1 MSFNLIQLFLI
12 GLTYLLLL
20 FGIAWAT
27 EKGFVPKRL
36 VRHPATYILSLGVYA
51 SAWAFYGSVGL
62 AYEFGYGFLAY
73 YLGVC
78 GAFLLAPVL
87 MLPLLRITRAYQLS
101 SLADLFAFRYRSQVA
116 GTLVTLFTLMGT
128 LALLSLQIQAVANS
142 IHILAPGSQQ
152 NILGFVF
159 CAVIVIFAFLFGARE
174 TVAGEKNEGLVVSI
188 AFESI
193 VKLVALLAIGYYSV
207 SEVFGGFNGLDE
219 WLQTQG
225 PRVTA
230 FDQTIEDAPWRALL
244 LIFFASALV
253 MPHMFH
259 MSFTENQNPQNLFK
273 ATWALPLYLLLIS
286 LPIPPI
292 LWAGINL
299 NAPTIPEYFTLGVS
313 LSAQS
318 PTLSIVA
325 FIGGLSAAS
334 GMIIVTTLALA
345 GMVLNHIV
353 LPIYPPKGTHNI
365 YSWLKWVKRG
375 LIVFIISLAYLFYL
389 ITGDHISLS
398 LLGILAFSA
407 MLQLLPGVLAVLYW
421 PIGNRNGVISG
432 MIIGI
437 IIWSLTM
444 LNPLLF
450 DYDVIT
456 LFGGLTDYRLQRDD
470 WHAYTFLALTVNVSV
485 FVIVSLLTETSRAE
499 EAAAQAC
506 SVDTLSR
513 PQRRELVAS
522 SSEEFKECLSKPLGK
537 HVASREVER
546 ALIELKLPEV
556 EYRPYALRRLRDQIE
571 ANLSGLMGPA
581 IAQDIVKRNLS
592 YKHLTP
598 GSVGQDI
605 HFVERSLEDY
615 QSRLTGLAAE
625 LDSLRRYHR
634 QTLQN
639 LPIAACSLG
648 HDFEILMWNQA
659 MTVLTGVSSDQVV
672 GSTLNAIPAP
682 WSSLLNNFA
691 QGEESHCHKKRVD
704 LTGKPHWFNLHKSRI
719 AGPQDSEGGLV
730 ILLED
735 QTETQLLEEELIHS
749 SRLASVGRLAA
760 GVAHEIGNPVTGIA
774 CLAQNMKLETD
785 EPELLNTAQQ
795 IIDQTKRISNILQ
808 TLMNFSR
815 SGNHSQASVHEPSN
829 IHRCI
834 QEAIN
839 LLSLS
844 DQANDI
850 RYLNYCASDLYVIG
864 DEQRLVQVFIN
875 LLSNARDA
883 SQDGSVIEI
892 TGKRDGYSA
901 IIEVSDQGSGIP
913 KDQLDHVFEPFYT
926 TKDPNKGTGL
936 GLSLVY
942 SIIEEHYGHI
952 QVISPADT
960 KTGKG
965 TIVKLNL
972 PAHLM
977 TNDKTDEPA
986 FKA

>member
-12 GLTYLLLL
+12 GLTYLLML

-27 EKGFVPKRL
+27 DKGFVPKRI
-36 VRHPATYILSLGVYA
+36 VRHPLTYVLSLGVYA

-87 MLPLLRITRAYQLS
+87 MLPILRITRAYQLS
-101 SLADLFAFRYRSQVA
+101 SLADLFAFRYRSQIA

-142 IHILAPGSQQ
+142 IQILGPGAPP
-152 NILGFVF
+152 NLLGFVF
-159 CAVIVIFAFLFGARE
+159 CLVIIAFAFLFGARGNMS
-174 TVAGEKNEGLVVSI
+174 GENNDGLVVSI
-188 AFESI
+188 AFESV
-193 VKLVALLAIGYYSV
+193 VKLLALMAIGYYSV
-207 SEVFGGFNGLDE
+207 TEVFGGFGALND

-225 PRVTA
+225 PRITA
-230 FDQTIEDAPWRALL
+230 FEQTIEDAPWRALL

-273 ATWALPLYLLLIS
+273 ASWGLPLYLLLIS

-299 NAPTIPEYFTLGVS
+299 NAPTVPEYYTLGVS

-318 PTLSIVA
+318 PALSIIA

-345 GMVLNHIV
+345 GMVLNHFV
-353 LPIYPPKGTHNI
+353 LPIYPPKGVDNI

-375 LIVFIISLAYLFYL
+375 LIALIISLSYLFYL
-389 ITGDHISLS
+389 ITSDTVSLA

-432 MIIGI
+432 MITGI
-437 IIWSLTM
+437 TIWGFTM
-444 LNPLLF
+444 LSPLLF
-450 DYDVIT
+450 SYDAIDLLGVLI
-456 LFGGLTDYRLQRDD
+456 DYRLQRDQ
-470 WHAYTFLALTVNVSV
+470 WHIYTFLALTANVTV
-485 FVIVSLLTETSRAE
+485 FAVVSILTETSRAE

-522 SSEEFKECLSKPLGK
+522 SSGEFKECLSKPLGA
-537 HVASREVER
+537 HVANREVER
-546 ALIELKLPEV
+546 ALSELNLPSI

-571 ANLSGLMGPA
+571 ANLSGLMGPS

-592 YKHLTP
+592 YKQMTP
-598 GSVGQDI
+598 SGAGQDI

-648 HDFEILMWNQA
+648 HDLEILMWNQA
-659 MTVLTGVSSDQVV
+659 MTSLTEVSSDQVI
-672 GSTLNAIPAP
+672 GSNLSAIPSP
-682 WSSLLNNFA
+682 WAQLLNEFA
-691 QGEESHCHKKRVD
+691 QGDLAHQHKKRID
-704 LTGKPHWFNLHKSRI
+704 LQGQPHWFNLHKSLI
-719 AGPQDSEGGLV
+719 AGPQNSEGGLV

-735 QTETQLLEEELIHS
+735 QTENQLLEEKLVHS
-749 SRLASVGRLAA
+749 SRLASVGRFAA

-774 CLAQNMKLETD
+774 CLAQNMKLETND
-785 EPELLNTAQQ
+785 KEMLMTAQQ

-808 TLMNFSR
+808 SLMNFSR
-815 SGNHSQASVHEPSN
+815 SGNHSQTSVHEPAN

-834 QEAIN
+834 QEATN

-844 DQANDI
+844 DLSSDIEYQND
-850 RYLNYCASDLYVIG
+850 CDASLTVIG

-883 SQDGSVIEI
+883 SPDGSVIKI
-892 TGKRDGYSA
+892 TGKVDGYSV
-901 IIEVSDQGSGIP
+901 IIDVSDQGSGIP
-913 KDQLDHVFEPFYT
+913 QDQREHIFEPFYT

-942 SIIEEHYGHI
+942 SIIEEHYGQI
-952 QVISPADT
+952 QVISPADEL
-960 KTGKG
+960 TGKG
-965 TIVKLNL
+965 TIVRLSL
-972 PAHLM
+972 PAHQS
-977 TNDKTDEPA
+977 TNDETDKSA
-986 FKA
+986 L

>member
-1 MSFNLIQLFLI
+1 MSFNLIQLFII
-12 GLTYLLLL
+12 GLAYLLVL

-27 EKGFVPKRL
+27 DKGFVPKRI
-36 VRHPATYILSLGVYA
+36 VRHPLTYILSLGVYA

-62 AYEFGYGFLAY
+62 AYEYGYGFLAY

-87 MLPLLRITRAYQLS
+87 MLPILRITRAYQLS
-101 SLADLFAFRYRSQVA
+101 SLADLFAFRYRSQFA

-128 LALLSLQIQAVANS
+128 LALLSLQIQAVTNS
-142 IHILAPGSQQ
+142 IQILAPDAHP
-152 NILGFVF
+152 NLLGFVF
-159 CAVIVIFAFLFGARE
+159 CLVIIIFAFLFGARS
-174 TVAGEKNEGLVVSI
+174 TVSGENNDGLVMSI

-193 VKLVALLAIGYYSV
+193 VKLIALMAVGYYAV
-207 SEVFGGFNGLDE
+207 SEVFGGFDQLNE

-230 FDQTIEDAPWRALL
+230 FDQTIADAPWRALL

-273 ATWALPLYLLLIS
+273 ATWGLPLYLLLIS

-299 NAPTIPEYFTLGVS
+299 NAPTVPEYYTLGVS
-313 LSAQS
+313 LSSQS
-318 PTLSIVA
+318 PTLSIIA

-345 GMVLNHIV
+345 GMVLNHFV
-353 LPIYPPKGTHNI
+353 LPIYPPKRVDNI

-375 LIVFIISLAYLFYL
+375 LIAIIIFLSYLFYL
-389 ITGDHISLS
+389 STSDTVSLS

-432 MIIGI
+432 MIVGI
-437 IIWSLTM
+437 TIWGFTM
-444 LNPLLF
+444 LSPLMF
-450 DYDVIT
+450 GYDAID
-456 LFGGLTDYRLQRDD
+456 LFGGLIDYRLQRDD
-470 WHAYTFLALTVNVSV
+470 WHIYTFFALTANVSI
-485 FVIVSLLTETSRAE
+485 FALVSILTQASRAE

-522 SSEEFKECLSKPLGK
+522 SSSEFKECLSKPLGA
-537 HVASREVER
+537 HVANREVER
-546 ALIELKLPEV
+546 ALNELNLPAV

-571 ANLSGLMGPA
+571 ANLSGLMGPS

-592 YKHLTP
+592 YKQMTP
-598 GSVGQDI
+598 KGPGHDI

-648 HDFEILMWNQA
+648 HDLEILMWNQA
-659 MTVLTGVSSDQVV
+659 MMSLTEVSPDQVI
-672 GSTLNAIPAP
+672 GSSLSAIPSP
-682 WSSLLNNFA
+682 WAELLNDFA
-691 QGEESHCHKKRVD
+691 QGDLAHQHKKRVD
-704 LTGKPHWFNLHKSRI
+704 LQGHPHWFNLHKSLI
-719 AGPQDSEGGLV
+719 AGPQNSEGGLV

-735 QTETQLLEEELIHS
+735 QTENQLLEEKLIHS
-749 SRLASVGRLAA
+749 SRLASVGRFAA

-785 EPELLNTAQQ
+785 DKEMLSTAQQ

-808 TLMNFSR
+808 SLMNFSR
-815 SGNHSQASVHEPSN
+815 SGNHSQTSASEPAN

-834 QEAIN
+834 QEATN

-844 DQANDI
+844 D
-850 RYLNYCASDLYVIG
+850 LASDIEYHNDCDTSLTVMG

-883 SQDGSVIEI
+883 SPAGSVIKI
-892 TGKRDGYSA
+892 TGKIDGYSV
-901 IIEVSDQGSGIP
+901 IIDVTDQGSGIP
-913 KDQLDHVFEPFYT
+913 QDQLNHIFEPFYT

-942 SIIEEHYGHI
+942 SIIEEHYGQI
-952 QVISPADT
+952 QVISPADEI
-960 KTGKG
+960 TGKG
-965 TIVKLNL
+965 TIVKLSL
-972 PAHLM
+972 PAHQS
-977 TNDKTDEPA
+977 TNDETDKPA
-986 FKA
+986 L

>member
-12 GLTYLLLL
+12 GITYLLLL

-27 EKGFVPKRL
+27 DKGFVPKRI
-36 VRHPATYILSLGVYA
+36 VRHPVTYVLSLGVYA

-73 YLGVC
+73 YFGVC

-87 MLPLLRITRAYQLS
+87 MLPILRITRAYQLS
-101 SLADLFAFRYRSQVA
+101 SLADLFAFRYRSQFA
-116 GTLVTLFTLMGT
+116 GTLVTFFTLMGT
-128 LALLSLQIQAVANS
+128 LALLSLQIQAVASS
-142 IHILAPGSQQ
+142 IEILAPGAPPYL
-152 NILGFVF
+152 LGFGF
-159 CAVIVIFAFLFGARE
+159 CLVITIFTFLFGARGDIP
-174 TVAGEKNEGLVVSI
+174 GENNDGLVVSI

-193 VKLVALLAIGYYSV
+193 IKLVALMAVGFYAV
-207 SEVFGGFNGLDE
+207 SEVFGGFGELND

-230 FDQTIEDAPWRALL
+230 FEQTIEDTPWRALL

-259 MSFTENQNPQNLFK
+259 MTFTENQNPQNLFK
-273 ATWALPLYLLLIS
+273 ASWGLPLYLLLIS

-299 NAPTIPEYFTLGVS
+299 NASTVPEYYTLGVS
-313 LSAQS
+313 LTAQS
-318 PTLSIVA
+318 PVLSIIV
-325 FIGGLSAAS
+325 FVGGLSAAS

-345 GMVLNHIV
+345 GMVLNHLV
-353 LPIYPPKGTHNI
+353 LPVYPPKGADNI

-375 LIVFIISLAYLFYL
+375 LIALIIFLSYLFYL
-389 ITGDHISLS
+389 ITNDSVPLS
-398 LLGILAFSA
+398 VLGILAFSA
-407 MLQLLPGVLAVLYW
+407 MLQLLPGALAVLYW
-421 PIGNRNGVISG
+421 PIGNRLGVVSG
-432 MIIGI
+432 MITGI
-437 IIWSLTM
+437 VIWGFTM
-444 LNPLLF
+444 LSPLLF
-450 DYDVIT
+450 GYDATELLGALI
-456 LFGGLTDYRLQRDD
+456 DYRFQGEQ
-470 WHAYTFLALTVNVSV
+470 WHIYTFFALTANVTV
-485 FVIVSLLTETSRAE
+485 FALVSILTEASRGE

-522 SSEEFKECLSKPLGK
+522 SSADFKECLSKPLGA
-537 HVASREVER
+537 HVANREVER
-546 ALIELKLPEV
+546 ALMELKLPAI

-571 ANLSGLMGPA
+571 ANLSGLMGPS
-581 IAQDIVKRNLS
+581 IAQDIVKQNLS
-592 YKHLTP
+592 YKQLTP
-598 GSVGQDI
+598 RGAGQDI

-648 HDFEILMWNQA
+648 HDLEILMWNQA
-659 MTVLTGVSSDQVV
+659 MSLLTGVSSDQVI
-672 GSTLNAIPAP
+672 GSSLSAIPTP
-682 WSSLLNNFA
+682 WAGLLNDFA
-691 QGEESHCHKKRVD
+691 QVDQAHLHKKRID
-704 LTGKPHWFNLHKSRI
+704 LEGQPHWFNLHKSLI
-719 AGPQDSEGGLV
+719 AGPQNSEGGLV

-735 QTETQLLEEELIHS
+735 QTENQLLEEKLIHS
-749 SRLASVGRLAA
+749 SRLASVGRFAA

-785 EPELLNTAQQ
+785 DKEMLTTAQQ

-808 TLMNFSR
+808 SLMNFSR
-815 SGNHSQASVHEPSN
+815 SGNHSQSSVHEPTPIN
-829 IHRCI
+829 RCV

-844 DQANDI
+844 GLTNDI
-850 RYLNYCASDLYVIG
+850 EYQNQCDLSLTVIG
-864 DEQRLVQVFIN
+864 DQQRLVQVFIN

-883 SQDGSVIEI
+883 SPSGSVIEI
-892 TGKRDGYSA
+892 TGKIDGYSV
-901 IIEVSDQGSGIP
+901 IIDVSDQGSGIP
-913 KDQLDHVFEPFYT
+913 KDQLDHIFEPFYT

-942 SIIEEHYGHI
+942 SIIEEHYGQI
-952 QVISPADT
+952 KVISPAD
-960 KTGKG
+960 KQTGRG
-965 TIVKLNL
+965 TRVRLSL
-972 PAHLM
+972 PAYQP
-977 TNDKTDEPA
+977 TNPTNQPA
-986 FKA
+986 L

>member
-27 EKGFVPKRL
+27 EKGFIPKRV
-36 VRHPATYILSLGVYA
+36 VRHPLTYVLSLGVYA

-87 MLPLLRITRAYQLS
+87 MLPILRITRAYQLS
-101 SLADLFAFRYRSQVA
+101 SLADLFAFRYRSQIA

-142 IHILAPGSQQ
+142 IQILAPGSPQ
-152 NILGFVF
+152 NILGFGF
-159 CAVIVIFAFLFGARE
+159 CLVIIAFAFLFGTRGTAS
-174 TVAGEKNEGLVVSI
+174 GENNDGLVVSI
-188 AFESI
+188 AFESVI
-193 VKLVALLAIGYYSV
+193 KLAALLAIGYYSV
-207 SEVFGGFNGLDE
+207 SEVFGGFNGLDD

-230 FDQTIEDAPWRALL
+230 FEQTIEDAPWRALL

-273 ATWALPLYLLLIS
+273 ATWGLPLYLLLIS

-292 LWAGINL
+292 LWAGITL
-299 NAPTIPEYFTLGVS
+299 NAPTIPEYYTLGIS

-318 PTLSIVA
+318 PSLSIIA

-353 LPIYPPKGTHNI
+353 LPIYPPKGTDNI
-365 YSWLKWVKRG
+365 YSWLNWVKRG
-375 LIVFIISLAYLFYL
+375 LIALIIFLSYLFYL
-389 ITGDHISLS
+389 VTSDTVSLS

-432 MIIGI
+432 MITGLV
-437 IIWSLTM
+437 IWALTM
-444 LNPLLF
+444 LSPLLF
-450 DYDVIT
+450 GFDVIDV
-456 LFGGLTDYRLQRDD
+456 FGMLIDYRLHRDQ
-470 WHAYTFLALTVNVSV
+470 WHIYTFLALTVNVTV
-485 FVIVSLLTETSRAE
+485 FVIVSMLTKTSRAE

-522 SSEEFKECLSKPLGK
+522 SSSEFKECLSKPLGA
-537 HVASREVER
+537 HVANREVER
-546 ALIELKLPEV
+546 ALNELELPAI

-571 ANLSGLMGPA
+571 ANLSGLMGPT

-592 YKHLTP
+592 YKQLTP
-598 GSVGQDI
+598 SGAGQDI

-648 HDFEILMWNQA
+648 NDLEILMWNQA
-659 MTVLTGVSSDQVV
+659 MTVLTGVSSDQVI
-672 GSTLNAIPAP
+672 GSTLCSIPAP
-682 WSSLLNNFA
+682 WAGLLDEFA
-691 QGEESHCHKKRVD
+691 QGDQSHYHKKRVD
-704 LTGKPHWFNLHKSRI
+704 LQGQPHWFNLHKSQI
-719 AGPQDSEGGLV
+719 AGPQNSEGGLV

-735 QTETQLLEEELIHS
+735 QTENQLLEEKLIHS
-749 SRLASVGRLAA
+749 SRLASVGRFAA

-785 EPELLNTAQQ
+785 DKEMLSTAQQ

-808 TLMNFSR
+808 SLMNFSR
-815 SGNHSQASVHEPSN
+815 SGNHSQTNVHEPAN
-829 IHRCI
+829 IYRCI
-834 QEAIN
+834 QEATN

-844 DQANDI
+844 DLSSNVEYQVNCEDN
-850 RYLNYCASDLYVIG
+850 LTVIG

-883 SQDGSVIEI
+883 SPEGSMIRI
-892 TGKRDGYSA
+892 TGKIDGYSA

-913 KDQLDHVFEPFYT
+913 KDQLGHVFEPFYT

-942 SIIEEHYGHI
+942 SIVEEHYGQI
-952 QVISPADT
+952 QVISPTDEQ
-960 KTGKG
+960 TGRG
-965 TIVKLNL
+965 TTVKLSL
-972 PAHLM
+972 PAHQP
-977 TNDKTDEPA
+977 TNDIIDEPVL
-986 FKA
+986 